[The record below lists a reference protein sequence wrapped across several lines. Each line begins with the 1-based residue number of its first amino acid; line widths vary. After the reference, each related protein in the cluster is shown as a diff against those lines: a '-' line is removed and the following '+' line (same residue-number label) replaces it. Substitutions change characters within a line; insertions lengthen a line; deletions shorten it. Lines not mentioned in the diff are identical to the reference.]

1 MNLNIYLKVNEFIME
16 MNIDTMKLMRYTLDN
31 SSHLRDA
38 FNKKK
43 SIKQGNKIEGTFFSS
58 RPPLPP

>member
-31 SSHLRDA
+31 SSHLI
-38 FNKKK
+38 F
-43 SIKQGNKIEGTFFSS
+43 
-58 RPPLPP
+58 